1 MCCFPSVS
9 NSSSNVGKSNSGVEG
24 EERRETPE
32 ILDTFRRIDR
42 FLWTSSD
49 DVEVGE
55 IGGSSS
61 FWEDDLTPLSVTV
74 ELKQLLQKRVCF

>member
-9 NSSSNVGKSNSGVEG
+9 KSSSNVGKSNSGVEG

-32 ILDTFRRIDR
+32 IFDIFRRIDR
-42 FLWTSSD
+42 FFLTSSD
-49 DVEVGE
+49 DVEVHVGE

-61 FWEDDLTPLSVTV
+61 FWEDDLTPLSEIVV
-74 ELKQLLQKRVCF
+74 FNQLL

>member
-1 MCCFPSVS
+1 MCCFLSVS
-9 NSSSNVGKSNSGVEG
+9 KSSSNVGKSNSGVEG

-32 ILDTFRRIDR
+32 IFDIFRRIDR
-42 FLWTSSD
+42 FFLTSSD

-61 FWEDDLTPLSVTV
+61 FWEDDLTPLSEIIVI
-74 ELKQLLQKRVCF
+74 ECFKFNHQI